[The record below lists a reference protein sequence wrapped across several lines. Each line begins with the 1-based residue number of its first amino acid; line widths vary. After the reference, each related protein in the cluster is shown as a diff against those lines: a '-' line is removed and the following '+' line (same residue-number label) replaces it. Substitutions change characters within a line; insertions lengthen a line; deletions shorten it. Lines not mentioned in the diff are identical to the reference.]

1 MSKVPINTTD
11 LFLPLDK
18 KLLEL
23 LRSLTP
29 EEWEKPTVARLW
41 NVKDVAA
48 HLLDTNT
55 RTLSMS
61 RDHYPGINAGHI
73 HSFEELVAFLN
84 QLNADWVNAMKRVSP
99 HVLTEWLAS
108 SGKAFCAHIATA
120 DLHAPASI
128 GVAWAGEKISH
139 NWFHI
144 AREYTEKW
152 HHQQQIRDA
161 VDKPGIMTR
170 EFYYPVLDTFM
181 MALPHTYRNTD
192 AGDDAVVQVTITG
205 EAGGNWYITYKGK
218 WELSKAIA
226 RPVTA
231 HASIDG
237 EVAWKL
243 FTKSWRR
250 SDAANYITLDGDK
263 QLAAVVLDMVSVM
276 A

>member
-1 MSKVPINTTD
+1 MSKVPVNTID

-18 KLLEL
+18 RLVEL

-29 EEWEKPTVARLW
+29 EEWEMPTIARLW

-48 HLLDTNT
+48 HLLDTNI
-55 RTLSMS
+55 RTLSSS
-61 RDHYPGINAGHI
+61 RDHYAGINAGAI

-99 HVLTEWLAS
+99 AVLTEWLAVT
-108 SGKAFCAHIATA
+108 GKAFCAHIATA
-120 DLHAPASI
+120 DLHAPARFS
-128 GVAWAGEKISH
+128 VAWAGEKVSA

-152 HHQQQIRDA
+152 HHQQQIRHA
-161 VDKPGIMTR
+161 VGKPGIMTR
-170 EFYYPVLDTFM
+170 GFYYPVLDTFM

-192 AGDDAVVQVTITG
+192 APNGSVVQITISG
-205 EAGGNWYITYKGK
+205 EAGGNWYLTHNGK
-218 WELSKAIA
+218 WELSKATAI
-226 RPVTA
+226 PVTA
-231 HASIDG
+231 HTTIDG
-237 EVAWKL
+237 NAAWKL

-250 SDAANYITLDGDK
+250 NEVAPYITMEGDK
-263 QLAAVVLDMVSVM
+263 RLAEVVLDMIAVM